1 MRHQQKII
9 RVSRNAVRIPSDP
22 LRVERFAKD
31 NMDLS
36 DGNAMVHVVVRASM
50 EWKVQGI
57 QSESSDVTKYVC
69 FLMMTST

>member
-36 DGNAMVHVVVRASM
+36 DGNAMVHVVRASM

-69 FLMMTST
+69 FLMMTSG

>member
-31 NMDLS
+31 NMNLS
-36 DGNAMVHVVVRASM
+36 DGNAMVHVVRASM
-50 EWKVQGI
+50 EWKDQGT

-69 FLMMTST
+69 FLIMTSG